1 MIQPFQIIEGM
12 KSMKYS
18 AVFASDS
25 TKKPT
30 QDLERYYVYVEID
43 PWNKL
48 VSFSCECKGFKFGKG
63 KMCKHLSKEDEINPG
78 LLQVLKKWGEI
89 EEILDTENINNAS
102 LEVEDGD

>member
-12 KSMKYS
+12 DSMKYS

-25 TKKPT
+25 SKKEI
-30 QDLERYYVYVEID
+30 QDIERYFVDIEID
-43 PWNKL
+43 PWDKL

-63 KMCKHLSKEDEINPG
+63 KMCRHISSADAVNPG

-89 EEILDTENINNAS
+89 EEIPKKEEDENDK
-102 LEVEDGD
+102 V